1 LNVLVKIKSRLIC
14 FESYGQVVFSKKSIS
29 FLEIIQSVSWIE
41 DCKICCKNQTQVE
54 KFRDI

>member
-1 LNVLVKIKSRLIC
+1 
-14 FESYGQVVFSKKSIS
+14 
-29 FLEIIQSVSWIE
+29 VSWIE